1 MSTSGS
7 FNTSAYVGSTTQRY
21 LTFSWERTSYSIEN
35 NTTTISWQLKGAGGN
50 SYTYFKA
57 GNFSVEIDGTV
68 VYSSTT
74 RIELYNGTLVASGT
88 YTFRHN
94 NSGNRSFSA
103 SAKAGIYN
111 SAANCTGSG
120 SWDLDSIARASQPRL
135 SSTTAN
141 FGTTITIYTDTASS
155 AFKHK
160 AYYRL
165 ASSGWTQIIDE
176 DPAAGSGGQYWT
188 GFALWTVPV
197 DLMNAVI
204 YSKSATVTIRLD
216 TYSDIS
222 FSNKI
227 GEKTT
232 TLTAT
237 VPENDSTRPAV
248 SLSTSPDN
256 SLIPTLVRSAFDG
269 MYIQGVSKVSA
280 TVSATGKYN
289 AGIASYLTQIDG
301 NSYNSAVFTSDFL
314 TLSGSKKIVSVVKDT
329 RGITNSDDTTVNVT
343 EYSKPKVI
351 PVSSA
356 AEVLCYRSDESGSPT
371 NNSNRVW
378 VKAKKD
384 FYTLDNKNSCML
396 RYRYKLGSEEWGNQP
411 WTELQTTNNEYNALL
426 DITLPVTNTYMVEIG
441 VTDTIG
447 KTSSLY
453 FDIPTDDV
461 PLHLGAGGKTVGI
474 GRYADTSKENHVDI
488 GWETSFDENVNME
501 NDLNVAGTAHL
512 GEVYISGVKVDY
524 IIEQDTQGEW
534 TYRKWHSGILEQW
547 GRFEMNIGSWKSWG
561 SVYESEHY
569 IASQTYAIAFAD
581 VPTVNT
587 TLNTADF
594 GGWLEVGGVSTKT
607 TTPEFYVV
615 RPLNNVD
622 VSAWWSVNIYAIGKW
637 K

>member
-94 NSGNRSFSA
+94 DSGNRSFSA

-111 SAANCTGSG
+111 SAVNCTGSG

-176 DPAAGSGGQYWT
+176 DPAAGSGGRYWT

-248 SLSTSPDN
+248 SLSASPDN
-256 SLIPTLVRSAFDG
+256 SLIPTSVRSAFDG

-411 WTELQTTNNEYNALL
+411 WAELQTVNNEFNALL

-461 PLHLGAGGKTVGI
+461 PLNLGAGGKTVGI

-524 IIEQDTQGEW
+524 IIEQGTQGEW
-534 TYRKWHSGILEQW
+534 TYQKLANGIAVCFCNVNMPISNSGW
-547 GRFEMNIGSWKSWG
+547 GGGWSYAEGSAKA
-561 SVYESEHY
+561 YPFAF
-569 IASQTYAIAFAD
+569 IAPPQCFISMHDYTSLALPAIRASGTATKTPVPAFAR
-581 VPTVNT
+581 P
-587 TLNTADF
+587 
-594 GGWLEVGGVSTKT
+594 STWT
-607 TTPEFYVV
+607 E
-615 RPLNNVD
+615 D
-622 VSAWWSVNIYAIGKW
+622 SINISFFAIGKW